1 MTMQLSLESYNFL
14 VSKDGQAKDIIMYL
28 EQADGDNQP
37 FHIARDNAQVLRKM
51 CGEIKIDA
59 AHTAADAIGHISANC
74 RAVPL
79 ETGDTVRKWEYILYL
94 KNISSEITAEYVLG
108 QILDCFQLE

>member
-1 MTMQLSLESYNFL
+1 MQIQMESYNFL
-14 VSKDGQAKDIIMYL
+14 VSKDGTAKDIVLFL
-28 EQADGDNQP
+28 EQTDGDNQP
-37 FHIARDNAQVLRKM
+37 FHVAKDNALVLRKM
-51 CGEIKIDA
+51 CAQIALDGS
-59 AHTAADAIGHISANC
+59 HTAADAIGHISANC